1 MNNNLHFFIAALFL
15 SELASAAEFKTIEQ
29 SGIFEV
35 ESGEYESSQMV
46 LIDSYGKN
54 ITVNVDTDGGGSV
67 NITTGLSTTWA
78 LDSYGNYDSKSGGG
92 SIIWNGG
99 LYLNMRTAYNDF
111 KPILANDGN
120 SSIKLNGNLS
130 VCAEN
135 SGANSR
141 YHTTLFSLQTN
152 SIQNRNLMEM
162 SICLP

>member
-99 LYLNMRTAYNDF
+99 
-111 KPILANDGN
+111 
-120 SSIKLNGNLS
+120 SI
-130 VCAEN
+130 
-135 SGANSR
+135 
-141 YHTTLFSLQTN
+141 
-152 SIQNRNLMEM
+152 
-162 SICLP
+162 